1 MITHKKSKSK
11 IKEPSSNSRS
21 PTYSN
26 YKNRRVKKASM
37 NQFDIISPVRDK
49 NKLVLSKDSI
59 NTIETPM
66 SGNKK
71 LSNSKNI
78 IRVGRTLTRNIS

>member
-37 NQFDIISPVRDK
+37 N
-49 NKLVLSKDSI
+49 
-59 NTIETPM
+59 
-66 SGNKK
+66 
-71 LSNSKNI
+71 
-78 IRVGRTLTRNIS
+78 